1 MNIANMMKRII
12 LFILTAVGTLT
23 ISAQTQQGYVKTLG
37 RPNQKGVALSG
48 VSIRVKGGHNAVL
61 SDAKGFF
68 SMMLSGKKEGDAYA
82 LQQVQKQGYELN
94 ERGIIGRQ
102 YAFSEKVPLTIV
114 MVSTKQLQAD
124 KQRIENNAYKTAEK
138 NYKTQMALLE
148 KQQQANQITIEKYHQ
163 ETQELKNSF
172 EKYQSLIDGLADH
185 YAHTDYDELDAKEQ
199 EINLCIENGDLDKA
213 ELLLHALD
221 IEKRLA
227 EIEQRIK
234 AGQQLKEEALEDQ
247 RKIQKQQEKDAEYL
261 YQLYTIALGR
271 FDNEKARYYIETRA
285 ALDSTNAEWQFDAGY
300 YLAKQNLHQKAIVY
314 YKRVLKMLRKQAQE
328 NPQIYE
334 PDVVTTLNNLALLY
348 RDIQQFSESETMC
361 MEALDICR
369 RLANSNPQD
378 YEPDVAMTLNNLAL
392 LYRDFQQFAESE
404 AMYKEA
410 LKIYRRL
417 ANSNPQN
424 YEPIVALTLNNLA
437 ELYSKTQRFS
447 ESEAMYK
454 EVLEI
459 RRRLASSNPQAHE
472 PYVAAT
478 LNNLA
483 NLYSDTQHYTESEAM
498 FKDALEIYSRLVS
511 SNPQAYEPNMAMTLN
526 NLAALYSD
534 TQRYEESETMYK
546 DALEIRRRLAQS
558 NPQAYEP
565 DMAATLNNL
574 AALYNDT
581 QRYAESEEMYKDALE
596 IYCRLATSNP
606 LAYEPYV
613 AAMLNNLA
621 GLYYDTQRYAES
633 EEMYKDALEIRHR
646 LAQSNPQAYEPDM
659 AATQYNLANLYSDTQ
674 RYGESEA
681 MFKDALE
688 IRRRLATSNPQAYEP
703 NLAATSLNY
712 GLLNLKQKKYAEA
725 IPMFEI
731 ALNIYRRLAQNNP
744 VQQEFYEISLY
755 SLSMLYLA
763 VDNYTSA
770 CQINQEW
777 LPVLKKKYEED
788 KDGLR
793 KDYAEALGNQ
803 SFYVLF
809 MKKYTEAERYAR
821 EGLMVDSTMHWIVSN
836 LASALL
842 FQGKYA
848 EAEILYR
855 QYKDEL
861 REGVLEDFK
870 RFAEAEIIPKK
881 YEADVE
887 KIKKMLNE

>member
-23 ISAQTQQGYVKTLG
+23 ISAQTQLGYVKTLG

-48 VSIRVKGGHNAVL
+48 VSIRIKGGHNAVL
-61 SDAKGFF
+61 SNTQGFF
-68 SMMLSGKKEGDAYA
+68 SMMMAGKKEGDAYA

-606 LAYEPYV
+606 LAYEP
-613 AAMLNNLA
+613 
-621 GLYYDTQRYAES
+621 
-633 EEMYKDALEIRHR
+633 
-646 LAQSNPQAYEPDM
+646 
-659 AATQYNLANLYSDTQ
+659 
-674 RYGESEA
+674 
-681 MFKDALE
+681 
-688 IRRRLATSNPQAYEP
+688 

>member
-61 SDAKGFF
+61 SDTKGFF

-102 YAFSEKVPLTIV
+102 YAFSEKFPLTIV

-148 KQQQANQITIEKYHQ
+148 KKQQANQITIEKYRQ
-163 ETQELKNSF
+163 EIQELQNSF

-185 YAHTDYDELDAKEQ
+185 YAHTDYDELDAKER
-199 EINLCIENGDLDKA
+199 EINLCIEHCDLDKA
-213 ELLLHALD
+213 EQLLQSID
-221 IEKRLA
+221 IKRRLA

-234 AGQQLKEEALEDQ
+234 TGQQLKEEALEDQ
-247 RKIQKQQEKDAEYL
+247 TKILKQQEKDAEYL

-314 YKRVLKMLRKQAQE
+314 CEKSLKLFRKQTQANSGGDE
-328 NPQIYE
+328 FG
-334 PDVVTTLNNLALLY
+334 VAMALNNLGVLY
-348 RDIQQFSESETMC
+348 KDIQRFSESEAMYK
-361 MEALDICR
+361 EALDICR
-369 RLANSNPQD
+369 RLANSDPQI
-378 YEPDVAMTLNNLAL
+378 YEPDVARALNNLAGLYQATQRFSESEAMFKEALEIRRRLALSNSQTYELDVARTLDNLAALYDDIQLFDESEAMFKEALDICRRLAKSNPQAYEPDVAATLNNLAH
-392 LYRDFQQFAESE
+392 LYSKTQRLSESE
-404 AMYKEA
+404 AMFREALDICRRLAKSNPQVYEPDVATTLNNLASMYSDTQRLSESEAMFKEA
-410 LKIYRRL
+410 LGIRRRLAKSNPQTYEPDVAGTLFNLAYLYKTIQHFSKSEAMFKKALEIYRRL
-417 ANSNPQN
+417 ASNTPQA
-424 YEPIVALTLNNLA
+424 YEPYVAMTLNNLA

-447 ESEAMYK
+447 ESKAMYK
-454 EVLEI
+454 E
-459 RRRLASSNPQAHE
+459 
-472 PYVAAT
+472 
-478 LNNLA
+478 
-483 NLYSDTQHYTESEAM
+483 
-498 FKDALEIYSRLVS
+498 ALEIYR
-511 SNPQAYEPNMAMTLN
+511 
-526 NLAALYSD
+526 
-534 TQRYEESETMYK
+534 
-546 DALEIRRRLAQS
+546 
-558 NPQAYEP
+558 
-565 DMAATLNNL
+565 
-574 AALYNDT
+574 
-581 QRYAESEEMYKDALE
+581 
-596 IYCRLATSNP
+596 RLATSNP
-606 LAYEPYV
+606 HLYEPYL
-613 AAMLNNLA
+613 ANTLNNLA
-621 GLYYDTQRYAES
+621 T
-633 EEMYKDALEIRHR
+633 
-646 LAQSNPQAYEPDM
+646 
-659 AATQYNLANLYSDTQ
+659 LYSDTQ

-681 MFKDALE
+681 MYKDALE
-688 IRRRLATSNPQAYEP
+688 IRRRLATSNPQADEP
-703 NLAATSLNY
+703 NLAATSINY

-731 ALNIYRRLAQNNP
+731 ALNIYRHLAQKNP
-744 VQQEFYEISLY
+744 VLQELYENSLFC
-755 SLSMLYLA
+755 LSTLYLA
-763 VDNYTSA
+763 VGDYTSA

-777 LPVLKKKYEED
+777 LPILKKKYEED

-803 SFYVLF
+803 SICVIF
-809 MKKYTEAERYAR
+809 MKQYAEAEQYAH
-821 EGLMVDSTMHWIVSN
+821 EGLAVDSTQHFIYTN
-836 LASALL
+836 LAAALL

-848 EAEILYR
+848 EAEKLYC
-855 QYKDEL
+855 QCKDEFK
-861 REGVLEDFK
+861 EGILDDFR
-870 RFAEAEIIPKK
+870 RFAEADVIPKK